1 MRRERLWGSRTVS
14 PAREGVVWGYEAL
27 RMRNANVN
35 SGPALAGGGIV
46 RKSVA
51 FEVAIGDDTGHTQG
65 TKHHE

>member
-1 MRRERLWGSRTVS
+1 M
-14 PAREGVVWGYEAL
+14 YEAL
-27 RMRNANVN
+27 RMGNANVN